1 MQPLAAVLALSIVAL
16 VGCQKFA
23 PRTDM
28 TPLDQA
34 SMATSNIDALRN
46 IKVTDDEVQ
55 QLAVARQAGLSDDSC
70 LELVRIFHS
79 RNQPF
84 TGGQDIAGLLG
95 AGFAENSILTLARLK
110 QLGLWSGEAE
120 AMRLANL
127 PDAVILVA
135 AKRRAAGQS
144 VLSGAKVAALHNDG
158 LSDKEIIDA
167 IDRGTTDAEADD
179 IIYRRNYLAGGH
191 SFVHQQGRRR

>member
-1 MQPLAAVLALSIVAL
+1 
-16 VGCQKFA
+16 
-23 PRTDM
+23 M

-34 SMATSNIDALRN
+34 SMTTTNIDALRN
-46 IKVTDDEVQ
+46 IKVTNDEVQ
-55 QLAVARQAGLSDDSC
+55 QLAVARQSGLSDDSC
-70 LELVRIFHS
+70 LELVRISHS

-158 LSDKEIIDA
+158 LSDKEIID
-167 IDRGTTDAEADD
+167 IVDRGTTDAEADD